1 MWNALCAEDSR
12 PRDCTGWIF
21 RNFET
26 VSAQQGLRLSETS
39 ISSLWVKGFDRAG
52 ETLGKDLGFIVFC
65 FEKNNFIYLY
75 FWLFWI
81 FICPMGYYLRA
92 ASRVTPVAVRGVL
105 TLVASL
111 VTDPD
116 SGRMGFSSCS
126 AWVSVVGL

>member
-1 MWNALCAEDSR
+1 MQRTQGPGTALDGSL
-12 PRDCTGWIF
+12 
-21 RNFET
+21 FET

-39 ISSLWVKGFDRAG
+39 ISSLWVKGFGRAI

-81 FICPMGYYLRA
+81 FIAPWAIIYVQQTG
-92 ASRVTPVAVRGVL
+92 VTPVAVRRVL
-105 TLVASL
+105 ALVASL

-116 SGRMGFSSCS
+116 SG
-126 AWVSVVGL
+126 AHGLQ